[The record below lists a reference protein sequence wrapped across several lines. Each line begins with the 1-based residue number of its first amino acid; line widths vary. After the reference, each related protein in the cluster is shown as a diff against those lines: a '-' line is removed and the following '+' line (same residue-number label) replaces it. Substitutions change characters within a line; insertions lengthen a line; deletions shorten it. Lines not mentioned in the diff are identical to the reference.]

1 MADPTPSTAAS
12 TTLSKLTLEFS
23 GGCELLVNKQTK
35 IAVESKVPTGTTL
48 RQLVLWIRDHV
59 LAERPDHFVNA
70 TGDGI
75 RPGVL
80 MLVNDCDCEVLGGH
94 DYIVE
99 EGDVVAFISTLH
111 GG

>member
-1 MADPTPSTAAS
+1 MAAEAPV
-12 TTLSKLTLEFS
+12 LSKVTLEFS
-23 GGCELLVNKQTK
+23 GGCELLVNKQSK
-35 IAVESKVPTGTTL
+35 IVVDSKIPTGTTL

-80 MLVNDCDCEVLGGH
+80 MLVNDCDSEVVGGH
-94 DYIVE
+94 DYVVE
-99 EGDVVAFISTLH
+99 EGDSVAFISTLH